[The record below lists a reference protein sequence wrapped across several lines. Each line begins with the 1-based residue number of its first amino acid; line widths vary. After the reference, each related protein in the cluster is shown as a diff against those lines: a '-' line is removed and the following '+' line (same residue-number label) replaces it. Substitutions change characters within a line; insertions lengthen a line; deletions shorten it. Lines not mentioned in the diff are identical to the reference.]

1 MGEAD
6 QTAETPEVGFV
17 DLLAIAVGLQHAP
30 FEYFA
35 DVRLVARNAAA
46 DCLVA
51 GMRET
56 FSYVRRL
63 LITPALIAHVETNPL
78 VAHVSLDLTEL
89 RHLEGE
95 RLYYSIDW
103 MEDGRR
109 VPRGTLL
116 LKILGNTFCT
126 SLALWGA
133 ERISAFHIVH
143 ATRFA
148 SDQEQQRTL
157 HQAAGMADRFEG
169 GAEVGVSRVP
179 TATISA
185 YLANSSATAGVD
197 RWPPVR
203 SDRKHTKHRERHD
216 WYVRFS
222 LFEKQQDRR
231 ALLQRTKLFTP
242 TQENAILGSGLVPIS
257 EEELLGNELSAF
269 AFYGASRL
277 PAVYTG
283 PGQFFWPQE
292 IIADVKEAA
301 NGVFLVDRYYQEI
314 ISPARFREPSG
325 APAAAPAMP
334 PKALEIFR
342 ELGLSDPRQEPWWRT
357 YEPVLAWSA
366 SGKTPLYL
374 AEGLPTG
381 ADPEGRPIRDALS
394 RFPMRATARVRYWD
408 VPIFGVT
415 TRAELVHLVEAI
427 RALTP
432 NQPLLFRGQNDHFTV
447 KRDRWINRVLY
458 GREDVAELSLTTT
471 ASRAGSFDFDAFLPW
486 FQLDLQGLLYA
497 DLPPDAFRSVQK
509 DDEGTLRYANE
520 AVATRRRAWER
531 AGFGWE
537 VTAMAIAQ
545 HYGIPTYG
553 LDLTSDL
560 DVALWM
566 AQCIARPYTVD
577 GQSRCWLEPVDRACA
592 RPIIYLVSSISEET
606 DLRPHELPGL
616 ASLRQ
621 QRQSAHLHFGGW
633 GFHMNLCAEEVVAGV
648 FLEAVIPTSHTVG
661 WMYPQPEEDVLFGRL
676 LALRDAKAARGL
688 GWGYDRI
695 IDWRDPELRS

>member
-6 QTAETPEVGFV
+6 RTFDTPEVGFV

-35 DVRLVARNAAA
+35 DVRLVAREAVM

-51 GMRET
+51 GMREA
-56 FSYVRRL
+56 FCYVTG
-63 LITPALIAHVETNPL
+63 IVVTPALIAHVETNPL
-78 VAHVSLDLTEL
+78 VAHLSLDLTEL

-95 RLYYSIDW
+95 HVFYNVDW
-103 MEDGRR
+103 MEDGRH

-133 ERISAFHIVH
+133 ERISAFQIVH

-148 SDQEQQRTL
+148 TDRETQRVLLEQ
-157 HQAAGMADRFEG
+157 AGAADRLMA

-179 TATISA
+179 TATMSA
-185 YLANSSATAGVD
+185 YLANSSAAAGVG

-203 SDRKHTKHRERHD
+203 PERTHTKDRERHD

-222 LFEKQQDRR
+222 VLEQQQDRR
-231 ALLQRTKLFTP
+231 ALLRRTKLFTP
-242 TQENAILGSGLVPIS
+242 AQETAILGSGLVPIA

-269 AFYGASRL
+269 AFHGASRL

-292 IIADVKEAA
+292 IIADVKKAA
-301 NGVFLVDRYYQEI
+301 RGVFLVDRCYQEI

-325 APAAAPAMP
+325 APSAAPPMP

-342 ELGLSDPRQEPWWRT
+342 ELGLSDPRKETWWRA

-374 AEGLPTG
+374 QEGFPTA
-381 ADPEGRPIRDALS
+381 ADVDGRPLRDALS
-394 RFPMRATARVRYWD
+394 NFPVRSAMRARYWD
-408 VPIFGVT
+408 IPIFGVS
-415 TRAELVHLVEAI
+415 TRAELERLGEAV
-427 RALTP
+427 RAITP
-432 NQPLLFRGQNDHFTV
+432 ERPLLFRGQNEHFTV
-447 KRDRWINRVLY
+447 KRDRWVNRVLY

-486 FQLDLQGLLYA
+486 FQLDLQGLVYS

-509 DDEGTLRYANE
+509 DDEGTLHYASE
-520 AVATRRRAWER
+520 AVATRRRAWEG

-545 HYGIPTYG
+545 HYGVPTYG

-566 AQCIARPYTVD
+566 AQYAASPYTVD
-577 GQSRCWLEPVDRACA
+577 GQPRCWLKPVDRASA
-592 RPIIYLVSSISEET
+592 HPIIYFVSSISKDT

-633 GFHMNLCAEEVVAGV
+633 GFHTNLCAEEVVAGV
-648 FLEAVIPTSHTVG
+648 FLEAEIPAPQAVG
-661 WMYPQPEEDVLFGRL
+661 WMYPRPEEDPLFECL

-695 IDWRDPELRS
+695 IDWRDPGLRS

>member
-1 MGEAD
+1 VGETDRTAD
-6 QTAETPEVGFV
+6 TPEVGFV

-35 DVRLVARNAAA
+35 DVRLVARDAVI

-51 GMRET
+51 GMREA
-56 FSYVRRL
+56 FWYLRRL
-63 LITPALIAHVETNPL
+63 VITPALIAHVETNPL
-78 VAHVSLDLTEL
+78 VARLSFDLTEL

-95 RLYYSIDW
+95 HVIYSVDW

-133 ERISAFHIVH
+133 ERISAFQIVH

-148 SDQEQQRTL
+148 ADREQQRAL
-157 HQAAGMADRFEG
+157 YAQAGAADRLDV
-169 GAEVGVSRVP
+169 GAEIGVSRVP

-185 YLANSSATAGVD
+185 YLANSSTAAGLD

-203 SDRKHTKHRERHD
+203 SERKQTKRRKGRD
-216 WYVRFS
+216 WYVRLS
-222 LFEKQQDRR
+222 VFEQQQDRR
-231 ALLQRTKLFTP
+231 ALLRRTKLFTHA
-242 TQENAILGSGLVPIS
+242 QENAILGSGLVPIA
-257 EEELLGNELSAF
+257 EEELLGNELSAL

-292 IIADVKEAA
+292 IVAEMKEAA
-301 NGVFLVDRYYQEI
+301 SGVFLVDRYYQEI

-325 APAAAPAMP
+325 APSAAPPMP
-334 PKALEIFR
+334 TKALEIFR

-374 AEGLPTG
+374 PEGLPTA
-381 ADPEGRPIRDALS
+381 ADANGRPIRDALS
-394 RFPMRATARVRYWD
+394 RFPVRAATRARYWD
-408 VPIFGVT
+408 VPIFGVS
-415 TRAELVHLVEAI
+415 TRAELERLVETV

-432 NQPLLFRGQNDHFTV
+432 ERPLLFRGQNEHFTV
-447 KRDRWINRVLY
+447 KRDRWVNRVMY

-486 FQLDLQGLLYA
+486 FQLDLQGLVYA
-497 DLPPDAFRSVQK
+497 DLPPDAFRAVRK
-509 DDEGTLRYANE
+509 DDEGTLHYANE
-520 AVATRRRAWER
+520 AVATRRHAWER

-545 HYGIPTYG
+545 HYGVPTYG
-553 LDLTSDL
+553 LVVTEFDRVVRDIFRELFVSWH
-560 DVALWM
+560 VN
-566 AQCIARPYTVD
+566 
-577 GQSRCWLEPVDRACA
+577 SRERAA
-592 RPIIYLVSSISEET
+592 S
-606 DLRPHELPGL
+606 HE
-616 ASLRQ
+616 
-621 QRQSAHLHFGGW
+621 
-633 GFHMNLCAEEVVAGV
+633 
-648 FLEAVIPTSHTVG
+648 
-661 WMYPQPEEDVLFGRL
+661 
-676 LALRDAKAARGL
+676 
-688 GWGYDRI
+688 
-695 IDWRDPELRS
+695 